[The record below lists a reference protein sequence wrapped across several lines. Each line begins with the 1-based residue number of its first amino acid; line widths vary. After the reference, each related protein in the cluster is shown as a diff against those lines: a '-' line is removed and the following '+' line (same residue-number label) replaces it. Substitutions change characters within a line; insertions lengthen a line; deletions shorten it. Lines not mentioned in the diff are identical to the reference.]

1 MNRFTILSLLFL
13 SLSAALVRAET
24 GASLAGN
31 VKDPQGRPVSGT
43 TLTLF
48 SRSGAAGAS
57 TTSDSSGAYRFQG
70 LPEGDYLL
78 RADAEGFAPFLAAS
92 IHLGA
97 GSAEQRDIALSIAG
111 VHEQV
116 VVTASST
123 PQAPEQVSKPVTVI
137 DQSEADLRD
146 ASALSDVVDLAP
158 GVRVQQLGGAGAFTT
173 IQIRGLRDQDT
184 AVLVDGMRLRD
195 ASATQADASGL
206 IEDLLFTDASR
217 VEVMNGAG
225 STLYGTNAVG
235 GVINVITDEGG
246 GRTRGSV
253 LLEGGSLGT
262 FRGRAQLSGGFLH
275 DRVEYSLG
283 LADTDVTSGVGGDA
297 PFRDVSTQGRVTF
310 HLSPSIRLTAR
321 LFGADSFGKVR
332 GEPDIIGNPS
342 GLGIINATGATLVP
356 APDDPDSTRAARFVT
371 AALILNGQVSPA
383 LDYSLSYQ
391 LVSNSRRYGNG
402 PAGVD
407 FQPAGSTRSL
417 YDGRIQTVDAQA
429 HYRFGFNLLT
439 GGYEFERENYA
450 NDNTDSSSPV
460 AASGA
465 NVTQLSQAVF
475 VQDQAQF
482 LSGRLQISGSFR
494 AQFSA
499 LEAPAFSPLASA
511 PYAGTSFPSPAHAY
525 TGDGSAAYYLRR
537 SGTKVRAHLGRG
549 YRAPSSF
556 ERFGAGYDPVF
567 GYTVYGDPRLRP
579 ERSTSLDG
587 GFDQTVFNGR
597 LKVSAT
603 YFYTWLNDVINFDT
617 SGLIDF
623 TTDPWGRFIGYLNAR
638 GGISRG
644 VELSASAAPTRSLK
658 VTSAYT
664 YVNAIERTPIV
675 GNVLQTFVVPRNQ
688 FSILAT
694 EQVTSRVLLT
704 MDTLDSSNYLAP
716 IYGTTVTQTYRF
728 GGLHKVNLGASY
740 RIPLKE
746 FHSVRIFVRASNIF
760 NQTYLENGFPTAGR
774 TALGGLQYEF

>member
-1 MNRFTILSLLFL
+1 MNRATILSLLLFSISA
-13 SLSAALVRAET
+13 SLVSGES

-31 VKDPQGRPVSGT
+31 VTDPQGRPVSGT
-43 TLTLF
+43 TLTLS
-48 SRSGAAGAS
+48 SRSGAAGAA
-57 TTSDSSGAYRFQG
+57 TTSDSSGAYRFEG
-70 LPEGDYLL
+70 LPGGDYLL
-78 RADAEGFAPFLAAS
+78 RADTEGFAPALAAD

-97 GSAEQRDIALSIAG
+97 GSAAKRDIALSIAG

-146 ASALSDVVDLAP
+146 ASSLSDAVDLAP

-184 AVLVDGMRLRD
+184 AVLVDGLRLRD
-195 ASATQADASGL
+195 ATATQADASGL
-206 IEDLLFTDASR
+206 IEDLLFTDANR

-246 GRTRGSV
+246 GRTRGSI

-262 FRGRAQLSGGFLH
+262 FRGRAQVSGGFLN
-275 DRVEYSLG
+275 DRIEYSLG
-283 LADTDVTSGVGGDA
+283 LADSDVTSGVGGDA

-332 GEPDIIGNPS
+332 GEPDILGNPS
-342 GLGIINATGATLVP
+342 GFGIIDATAATLVP

-407 FQPAGSTRSL
+407 FQPVGNTRSL

-439 GGYEFERENYA
+439 GGYEFERETYA
-450 NDNTDSSSPV
+450 NDNTDSSNPA

-482 LSGRLQISGSFR
+482 LDKRLQISGSFR
-494 AQFSA
+494 AQFFT
-499 LEAPAFSPLASA
+499 LDAPSFSPLASA
-511 PYAGTSFPSPAHAY
+511 PYAGTSFPSPTPAY
-525 TGDGSAAYYLRR
+525 TGDGSAAYYLRK

-549 YRAPSSF
+549 YRAPSLY

-567 GYTVYGDPRLRP
+567 GYTVYGDPRLKP

-587 GFDQTVFNGR
+587 GIDQTFFKGR
-597 LKVSAT
+597 LKTSAT

-617 SGLIDF
+617 SGLIDPA
-623 TTDPWGRFIGYLNAR
+623 TDPYGRFIGYLNAR

-644 VELSASAAPTRSLK
+644 AELSVSAAVTRSLSL
-658 VTSAYT
+658 TSAYT

-675 GNVLQTFVVPRNQ
+675 GDVLETFVVPRNQ
-688 FSILAT
+688 FSILAS
-694 EQVTSRVLLT
+694 EQASSRLTLT
-704 MDTLDSSNYLAP
+704 MDTVDSSDYLAP
-716 IYGTTVTQTYRF
+716 VYGATVTQTYRF
-728 GGLHKVNLGASY
+728 GGLHKVNAGASY

-746 FHSVRIFVRASNIF
+746 FHSVRLFVRASNIF
-760 NQTYLENGFPTAGR
+760 NQTYFENGFPTAGR
-774 TALGGLQYEF
+774 TATGGLQYEF

>member
-1 MNRFTILSLLFL
+1 MLSLLFL
-13 SLSAALVRAET
+13 SLSAALVRADT
-24 GASLAGN
+24 GASLAGT

-57 TTSDSSGAYRFQG
+57 TTSDSSGAYRFEG

-78 RADAEGFAPFLAAS
+78 RADTEGFAPFLAAG
-92 IHLGA
+92 IHVGA
-97 GSAEQRDIALSIAG
+97 GSAEKRDIALSIAG
-111 VHEQV
+111 MHAQV

-123 PQAPEQVSKPVTVI
+123 PQAPDQVSKPVTVI

-158 GVRVQQLGGAGAFTT
+158 GVRAQQLGGAGAFTT

-184 AVLVDGMRLRD
+184 AVLVDGLRLRD

-217 VEVMNGAG
+217 VEVMTGAG
-225 STLYGTNAVG
+225 ATLYGTNAVG
-235 GVINVITDEGG
+235 GVINLITDEGG

-262 FRGRAQLSGGFLH
+262 FRGRVQLSGGLRK
-275 DRVEYSLG
+275 DRIEYSLG

-332 GEPDIIGNPS
+332 GEPDIIGKPS
-342 GLGIINATGATLVP
+342 GLGVVNATAATFIP
-356 APDDPDSTRAARFVT
+356 ASDDPDSARAARFVT

-407 FQPAGSTRSL
+407 FQPAGNTRSL
-417 YDGRIQTVDAQA
+417 FDGRIQTVDAQA
-429 HYRFGFNLLT
+429 HYHVGFNLLT
-439 GGYEFERENYA
+439 GGYEFESETYA
-450 NDNTDSSSPV
+450 NDNRDSSKPS
-460 AASGA
+460 AASGT

-475 VQDQAQF
+475 LQDQAQF
-482 LSGRLQISGSFR
+482 LDGRLQISGSFR
-494 AQFSA
+494 TQFFA
-499 LEAPAFSPLASA
+499 LEAPAFSPLVSA
-511 PYAGTSFPSPAHAY
+511 PYAGTSFAAPAPAY
-525 TGDGSAAYYLRR
+525 TGDGSAAYSLRR
-537 SGTKVRAHLGRG
+537 SGTKVRTHLGRG
-549 YRAPSSF
+549 YRAPSLF

-567 GYTVYGDPRLRP
+567 GYTVYGDPRLKP
-579 ERSTSLDG
+579 ERSTSLDAG
-587 GFDQTVFNGR
+587 VDQAFFNGR
-597 LKVSAT
+597 LKASAT

-617 SGLIDF
+617 SGLIHRAI
-623 TTDPWGRFIGYLNAR
+623 DPFGRFIGYLNAP

-644 VELSASAAPTRSLK
+644 LELSASAALARSLN

-664 YVNAIERTPIV
+664 YVNAIEQTPIV
-675 GNVLQTFVVPRNQ
+675 GDVLQTFVVPRNQ

-694 EQVTSRVLLT
+694 EQVGSRLLLT
-704 MDTLDSSNYLAP
+704 MDTIDSSNYLAP
-716 IYGTTVTQTYRF
+716 IFGTRITQTYRF
-728 GGLHKVNLGASY
+728 GGLHKVNAGASY

-746 FHSVRIFVRASNIF
+746 FHSLRIFVRATNIF
-760 NQTYLENGFPTAGR
+760 DQTYFENGFPTAGR